1 MFIFAALILM
11 LCVMNVNTQKLLW
24 LIEAHR
30 ADNGKDYYIV
40 RTAVMDIRFSS
51 IDSVLDFINHNSFVF
66 IK

>member
-1 MFIFAALILM
+1 
-11 LCVMNVNTQKLLW
+11 MNVNTQKLLW

-30 ADNGKDYYIV
+30 ADNGKDYYMV